1 MAKSLQEQLLASG
14 VAKPKQAKKAKREKV
29 RRDQAARRDGKTPD
43 EKKALEAEIARAEAA
58 KRERDRQLN
67 ASQKSERQE
76 REQVQSATQ
85 IIDQHRIKAGRQKG
99 DKGDNI
105 AYSYTVGGKVRRIE
119 VSPGQ
124 QRDLAAGRLAIVRH
138 GDKTSLVPRAAA
150 QRLPESW
157 SDAIWL
163 LSREQEAVV
172 DPDDPYADFQVPDDM
187 MW

>member
-43 EKKALEAEIARAEAA
+43 EKKALEAEIVRAEAA
-58 KRERDRQLN
+58 KRDRDRQLN
-67 ASQKSERQE
+67 ASQKIE
-76 REQVQSATQ
+76 RETREQAQSATQ
-85 IIDQHRIKAGRQKG
+85 IIDQHRIKAGAQKG
-99 DKGDNI
+99 DKGENV

-119 VSPGQ
+119 VSAGQ

-138 GDKTSLVPRAAA
+138 RDKTSLIPRAAA
-150 QRLPESW
+150 ERLPASLSE
-157 SDAIWL
+157 AVWL
-163 LSREQEAVV
+163 LSREGKAVV
-172 DPDDPYADFQVPDDM
+172 DPDDPYAAFQVPDDM